1 MNSASRRASFHAAPV
16 VVIADRREH
25 MISPAVSLR
34 PHPRMRSLE
43 AGGGTCVAPRSNR
56 RHRASAWEPP
66 MTAAYAFAAGT
77 SISAACCLTTDRFGS
92 TGKKEERIMRKH
104 LVVLASMALLVSA
117 GVASAQ
123 QQTPKQYDSS
133 GAPQPQQDG
142 TRTGPAA
149 TMPDASGA
157 ATSGQA
163 PARSQM
169 PAEKD
174 SSGAPKPTPAPGDVR
189 K

>member
-1 MNSASRRASFHAAPV
+1 
-16 VVIADRREH
+16 
-25 MISPAVSLR
+25 
-34 PHPRMRSLE
+34 
-43 AGGGTCVAPRSNR
+43 
-56 RHRASAWEPP
+56 
-66 MTAAYAFAAGT
+66 MTAACAFAAGT

>member
-1 MNSASRRASFHAAPV
+1 
-16 VVIADRREH
+16 
-25 MISPAVSLR
+25 
-34 PHPRMRSLE
+34 
-43 AGGGTCVAPRSNR
+43 
-56 RHRASAWEPP
+56 
-66 MTAAYAFAAGT
+66 
-77 SISAACCLTTDRFGS
+77 
-92 TGKKEERIMRKH
+92 MRKH

-133 GAPQPQQDG
+133 GAPQPQQNG

-149 TMPDASGA
+149 TMPDA
-157 ATSGQA
+157 TSGQA

-169 PAEKD
+169 PD

>member
-1 MNSASRRASFHAAPV
+1 LRFRR
-16 VVIADRREH
+16 R
-25 MISPAVSLR
+25 
-34 PHPRMRSLE
+34 
-43 AGGGTCVAPRSNR
+43 NR
-56 RHRASAWEPP
+56 
-66 MTAAYAFAAGT
+66 
-77 SISAACCLTTDRFGS
+77 ISARGLSHDRQFRQHRE
-92 TGKKEERIMRKH
+92 KEERIMRKD
-104 LVVLASMALLVSA
+104 LAVLASMALLVSA

-142 TRTGPAA
+142 IRTGPAA

>member
-1 MNSASRRASFHAAPV
+1 
-16 VVIADRREH
+16 
-25 MISPAVSLR
+25 
-34 PHPRMRSLE
+34 
-43 AGGGTCVAPRSNR
+43 
-56 RHRASAWEPP
+56 
-66 MTAAYAFAAGT
+66 
-77 SISAACCLTTDRFGS
+77 
-92 TGKKEERIMRKH
+92 MRKQ

-133 GAPQPQQDG
+133 GAPQPQQNG

-149 TMPDASGA
+149 TMPD

>member
-1 MNSASRRASFHAAPV
+1 
-16 VVIADRREH
+16 
-25 MISPAVSLR
+25 
-34 PHPRMRSLE
+34 
-43 AGGGTCVAPRSNR
+43 
-56 RHRASAWEPP
+56 
-66 MTAAYAFAAGT
+66 
-77 SISAACCLTTDRFGS
+77 
-92 TGKKEERIMRKH
+92 MRKQ
-104 LVVLASMALLVSA
+104 LVVSASMALLVSA

-133 GAPQPQQDG
+133 GAPQPQQNG

-157 ATSGQA
+157 ASGQA

>member
-1 MNSASRRASFHAAPV
+1 MNKQLV
-16 VVIADRREH
+16 
-25 MISPAVSLR
+25 L
-34 PHPRMRSLE
+34 L
-43 AGGGTCVAPRSNR
+43 AGA
-56 RHRASAWEPP
+56 
-66 MTAAYAFAAGT
+66 
-77 SISAACCLTTDRFGS
+77 
-92 TGKKEERIMRKH
+92 
-104 LVVLASMALLVSA
+104 ALLISA

-133 GAPQPQQDG
+133 GAPQPAQSG
-142 TRTGPAA
+142 TTTRPAA
-149 TMPDASGA
+149 TMPDASGP

-163 PARSQM
+163 PTSSQRM

>member
-1 MNSASRRASFHAAPV
+1 MGIGTVLAVSEIVENGMAPV
-16 VVIADRREH
+16 PVGAAAEPGLRFRRRNQHLHGRLSHDRQIRQHRE
-25 MISPAVSLR
+25 
-34 PHPRMRSLE
+34 
-43 AGGGTCVAPRSNR
+43 
-56 RHRASAWEPP
+56 
-66 MTAAYAFAAGT
+66 
-77 SISAACCLTTDRFGS
+77 
-92 TGKKEERIMRKH
+92 KEELIMRKH
-104 LVVLASMALLVSA
+104 LVVLASMALLMSA

-133 GAPQPQQDG
+133 GAPQPQQNG

>member
-1 MNSASRRASFHAAPV
+1 
-16 VVIADRREH
+16 
-25 MISPAVSLR
+25 
-34 PHPRMRSLE
+34 
-43 AGGGTCVAPRSNR
+43 
-56 RHRASAWEPP
+56 
-66 MTAAYAFAAGT
+66 
-77 SISAACCLTTDRFGS
+77 
-92 TGKKEERIMRKH
+92 MRKH
-104 LVVLASMALLVSA
+104 LVALASMALLVSA

-133 GAPQPQQDG
+133 GAPQPQQNG

-149 TMPDASGA
+149 TMPD

>member
-1 MNSASRRASFHAAPV
+1 
-16 VVIADRREH
+16 
-25 MISPAVSLR
+25 
-34 PHPRMRSLE
+34 
-43 AGGGTCVAPRSNR
+43 
-56 RHRASAWEPP
+56 
-66 MTAAYAFAAGT
+66 
-77 SISAACCLTTDRFGS
+77 
-92 TGKKEERIMRKH
+92 MRKH

-133 GAPQPQQDG
+133 GAPQPQQNG

-174 SSGAPKPTPAPGDVR
+174 SSGAPSRRRRLATCGNRASASLA
-189 K
+189 

>member
-1 MNSASRRASFHAAPV
+1 MAPV
-16 VVIADRREH
+16 PVGAAAEPGLRFRRRNQHLHGRLSHDRQIRQHREK
-25 MISPAVSLR
+25 
-34 PHPRMRSLE
+34 
-43 AGGGTCVAPRSNR
+43 
-56 RHRASAWEPP
+56 
-66 MTAAYAFAAGT
+66 
-77 SISAACCLTTDRFGS
+77 D
-92 TGKKEERIMRKH
+92 ERIMRKH
-104 LVVLASMALLVSA
+104 LAVLASMALLVSA

-149 TMPDASGA
+149 TIPDASGA